1 MEVSSILI
9 GGAIGFMSAIAK
21 DFLLENKKSKEKKL
35 QFKKEKLEEIFL
47 LVGRISKEVQ
57 KPASMFQTIGDDGSR
72 LGMILRFYF
81 PTLHQEY
88 LIFLKDYMLVANAT
102 MQNKIPDQ
110 NDMIKFNKSYQVFL
124 EKLVN
129 ESNRLNC

>member
-47 LVGRISKEVQ
+47 LIGRISKEFKGKMMRKVQ
-57 KPASMFQTIGDDGSR
+57 IRYFGD
-72 LGMILRFYF
+72 
-81 PTLHQEY
+81 
-88 LIFLKDYMLVANAT
+88 
-102 MQNKIPDQ
+102 
-110 NDMIKFNKSYQVFL
+110 IK
-124 EKLVN
+124 
-129 ESNRLNC
+129 RR